1 MERVE
6 IKKIGINGE
15 GIGYIDK
22 KICFIENAL
31 PEEIVDVEIVEKNRK
46 FLKGQVVNYVQTSK
60 YREKS
65 FCKES
70 GNCQGCALTCLAYQ
84 QHLAYKKG
92 ILKDALKK
100 YTSFHVDELPI
111 KKVYPAKKIKGYKQV
126 IALPVTYFKG
136 KIHVGIYQRATKYLT
151 LMDQCAMQDPVVN
164 SCLQKIEDIL
174 NKYQV
179 RDYNDKIKKGLRFI
193 KLRNIDNKLQIVFVT
208 GENGIKE
215 EATKEIAKIEEVKS
229 IFYTVN
235 TSRYQEFEKQGY
247 KKIYG
252 ESYLPFQCF
261 DQKYL
266 YSIKSEFPLHPEME
280 KLKLDIIR
288 SFIPKDA
295 SVLSLNCGIGLMEL
309 SIDNE
314 ITAFDEKSYHIRD
327 AKDNA
332 KFLHKENVSF
342 ACKNIDEAVVLSCK
356 KKCYDVVVV
365 RGEELTQAMQQSF
378 ILSKVKDIIFV
389 SDHSSSLAKGLEDLK
404 QYYDIETIIPLD
416 ILPYSA
422 KVETIVKL
430 HRK

>member
-1 MERVE
+1 M
-6 IKKIGINGE
+6 
-15 GIGYIDK
+15 
-22 KICFIENAL
+22 
-31 PEEIVDVEIVEKNRK
+31 
-46 FLKGQVVNYVQTSK
+46 
-60 YREKS
+60 
-65 FCKES
+65 
-70 GNCQGCALTCLAYQ
+70 
-84 QHLAYKKG
+84 
-92 ILKDALKK
+92 
-100 YTSFHVDELPI
+100 
-111 KKVYPAKKIKGYKQV
+111 
-126 IALPVTYFKG
+126 
-136 KIHVGIYQRATKYLT
+136 
-151 LMDQCAMQDPVVN
+151 
-164 SCLQKIEDIL
+164 
-174 NKYQV
+174 
-179 RDYNDKIKKGLRFI
+179 
-193 KLRNIDNKLQIVFVT
+193 
-208 GENGIKE
+208 
-215 EATKEIAKIEEVKS
+215 
-229 IFYTVN
+229 N